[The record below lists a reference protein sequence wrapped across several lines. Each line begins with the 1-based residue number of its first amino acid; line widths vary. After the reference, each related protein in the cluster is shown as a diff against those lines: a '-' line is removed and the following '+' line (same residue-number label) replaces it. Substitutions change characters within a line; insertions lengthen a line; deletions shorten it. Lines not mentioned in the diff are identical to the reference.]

1 METKE
6 ERLGAYFTRKVCYCC
21 EQPYEMAHPFYKEMC
36 PLCGELNYRKRMQRS
51 NLAGYRALI
60 TGGRVK
66 IGFETARLLLE
77 MGAEVVVTTRF
88 PNDALKR
95 YSLLPCFSEAKDR
108 LKIIGADFR
117 SISSITNLIQVLK
130 EKPLDILI
138 NNAAQTVRR
147 PVPFY
152 KHLWE
157 AEKLPPAVEDVI
169 CQMKHIGTGE
179 NAFFPEIIGNGLN
192 SVALSQLRIL
202 PEDNDDNNETFF
214 PEGLLDKD
222 GQQLDLRPH
231 NSWMYQMEE
240 VPLLELYEVLQI
252 NLVTPFILMQQL
264 LPLMSKPDRAAFIVN
279 VSAMECNFYAP
290 RKNTR
295 HVHTNMAKAALNM
308 ITRTV
313 APHYKDYNVFMNSVD
328 TGWITNEKP
337 NPQNLGNTER
347 KAQMAIDEIDGAMRI
362 LDPVLQGVNGA
373 QTYGKLFKN
382 YREYPW

>member
-1 METKE
+1 
-6 ERLGAYFTRKVCYCC
+6 
-21 EQPYEMAHPFYKEMC
+21 
-36 PLCGELNYRKRMQRS
+36 MQRS

-152 KHLWE
+152 KHLWK

-214 PEGLLDKD
+214 RKDSWIKTDSSLTCGRITAGCIRWKRCLCWNYTRFCRLIWLRLL
-222 GQQLDLRPH
+222 
-231 NSWMYQMEE
+231 Y
-240 VPLLELYEVLQI
+240 
-252 NLVTPFILMQQL
+252 
-264 LPLMSKPDRAAFIVN
+264 
-279 VSAMECNFYAP
+279 
-290 RKNTR
+290 
-295 HVHTNMAKAALNM
+295 
-308 ITRTV
+308 
-313 APHYKDYNVFMNSVD
+313 
-328 TGWITNEKP
+328 
-337 NPQNLGNTER
+337 
-347 KAQMAIDEIDGAMRI
+347 
-362 LDPVLQGVNGA
+362 
-373 QTYGKLFKN
+373 
-382 YREYPW
+382 